1 MACDYCLTMHRV
13 LAGKAPAEIA
23 ALFPERE
30 VPEDEESSG
39 TDLERN
45 GGLAGVGNEA
55 VEAEVSQQLGS
66 A

>member
-1 MACDYCLTMHRV
+1 MHRV